1 MILGALCQRK
11 TIAPPVPP
19 YLIDAQFNQFPFVE
33 DSGHF
38 TINNVNV
45 AQGGG
50 SLALFNA
57 TTPQY
62 LEFLGAETFNLS
74 QGIDIELQVQND
86 FASAAYES
94 LFELKGT
101 TSYLVV
107 SINNFSTY
115 TLLLTGATGGN
126 SDNYTIIGSLPAP
139 HLNPF
144 NMRIVYDAVAGTL
157 KTYINGALDINQTGI
172 TQRIVENR
180 VMYLGTISYGNPEME
195 VDYFKVKH
203 AT

>member
-11 TIAPPVPP
+11 TIAPPVSP

-101 TSYLVV
+101 TSYLAM
-107 SINNFSTY
+107 SINNTTTY
-115 TLLLTGATGGN
+115 TVFLTGATGGN
-126 SDNYTIIGSLPAP
+126 SDNYTIIGALHTPFLA
-139 HLNPF
+139 PF
-144 NMRIVYDAVAGTL
+144 NFRIVYDAVAGTL

-180 VMYLGTISYGNPEME
+180 VMYLGTISYGNPEMDVE
-195 VDYFKVKH
+195 YFRVKH

>member
-11 TIAPPVPP
+11 TIAPPVSP

-62 LEFLGAETFNLS
+62 LEFIGAETFDLTH
-74 QGIDIELQVQND
+74 GIDLELQVRND
-86 FASAAYES
+86 FTNAAYES

-107 SINNFSTY
+107 SINNLYAY
-115 TLLLTGATGGN
+115 TLFLTGATGGN
-126 SDNYTIIGSLPAP
+126 SDNYTIIGSLPVP
-139 HLNPF
+139 FSTIF

-157 KTYINGALDINQTGI
+157 KTYINGTLDINQTGV

-180 VMYLGTISYGNPEME
+180 VMYLGTVTYGHPEME
-195 VDYFKVKH
+195 VEYFRVKH

>member
-11 TIAPPVPP
+11 TIAPPVSP

-45 AQGGG
+45 THSGGR
-50 SLALFNA
+50 AFFNA

-62 LEFLGAETFNLS
+62 LEFLGVETFDLTH
-74 QGIDIELQVQND
+74 GIDLELQVQND
-86 FASAAYES
+86 FIHSAYES

-107 SINNFSTY
+107 SINNMHTY
-115 TLLLTGATGGN
+115 TLFLTGATSGN
-126 SDNYTIIGSLPAP
+126 SDNYTIIGGLPVP
-139 HLNPF
+139 WLETF
-144 NMRIVYDAVAGTL
+144 NMRVVYDAVAGTL
-157 KTYINGALDINQTGI
+157 KTYINGTLDINQTGI

-180 VMYLGTISYGNPEME
+180 VMYLGTISYGNPEMDVE
-195 VDYFKVKH
+195 YFRVKH